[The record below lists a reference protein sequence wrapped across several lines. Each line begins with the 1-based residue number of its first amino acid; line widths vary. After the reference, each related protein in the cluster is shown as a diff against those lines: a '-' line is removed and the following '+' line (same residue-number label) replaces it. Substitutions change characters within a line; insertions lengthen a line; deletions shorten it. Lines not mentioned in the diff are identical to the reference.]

1 MRLGQPNPPRP
12 AGPRGGYFSTVAA
25 CRKLGVPTERLL
37 ALRREALEQALG
49 IKPLPMLARRKTYRI
64 PCAG

>member
-1 MRLGQPNPPRP
+1 
-12 AGPRGGYFSTVAA
+12 VAA